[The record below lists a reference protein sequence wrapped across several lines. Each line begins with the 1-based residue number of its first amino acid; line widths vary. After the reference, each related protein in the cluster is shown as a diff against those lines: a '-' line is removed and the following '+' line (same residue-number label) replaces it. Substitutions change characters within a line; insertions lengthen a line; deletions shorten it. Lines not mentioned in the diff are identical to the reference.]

1 MRRSAEV
8 PEETSEAGAGPGDD
22 RRGFRGCGSGST
34 KRGIRRGHDD
44 RIAEVAGVS
53 VGTIYQY
60 FANKE
65 HLFDDLIRSEIEAVL
80 EVLQGAALD
89 SREPIAVAL
98 QQLLRLLIQAR
109 PDAPSLYRSLEQV
122 PNALFRRRLAAV
134 REGVI
139 AWVRAFLAFAPAE
152 INVPDLDVAAFVI
165 VAAAEGV
172 AGSASQEFYRARAA
186 NELTTMLTRYLDWIE
201 PMSQWRNA
209 VLGRTSTSRLL
220 P

>member
-1 MRRSAEV
+1 MVFEAAARV
-8 PEETSEAGAGPGDD
+8 LQSEGYAGA
-22 RRGFRGCGSGST
+22 T
-34 KRGIRRGHDD
+34 TN

-65 HLFDDLIRSEIEAVL
+65 HLFDALIRSEIEAVL
-80 EVLQGAALD
+80 EVLQGAAFD
-89 SREPIAVAL
+89 SREPIADAL
-98 QQLLRLLIQAR
+98 QHLLRLLIQAR

-139 AWVRAFLAFAPAE
+139 AWVRAFLMSHRRE

-186 NELTTMLTRYLDWIE
+186 NELTTMLTRYLTGSS
-201 PMSQWRNA
+201 P
-209 VLGRTSTSRLL
+209 
-220 P
+220 